1 MTTSSS
7 SQTLLEGSFYTGTD
21 LGLKHDYSAVAL
33 VKKVGQE
40 VYLMHLRRFKLGTE
54 FASVLGWIRILNDRC
69 QSVHRNL
76 IDQTGMGE
84 FFVQEAVKSGL
95 KNTQGIMLS
104 LPSKQEVLGYLKQLM
119 EARRLQIFY
128 DVDLINEVHLER
140 YELSKVG
147 QIMFSHPQG
156 THDDRFWSL
165 ALAVYASRP
174 EIPKFTP
181 FAAVGPS
188 PSGFRRYAPNIPRG
202 ILRPG

>member
-1 MTTSSS
+1 M
-7 SQTLLEGSFYTGTD
+7 QGSFYTGTD

-33 VKKVGQE
+33 VEKVGQE
-40 VYLMHLRRFKLGTE
+40 LFLLHLRRFKLRTE
-54 FASVLGWIRILNDRC
+54 FASVLGWIRVVNERC

-95 KNTQGIMLS
+95 KNAQGIMLS
-104 LPSKQEVLGYLKQLM
+104 LPNKQEVMGYLKQVM
-119 EARRLQIFY
+119 EARRLHIFY
-128 DVDLINEVHLER
+128 DVDLINELHVER

-147 QIMFSHPQG
+147 QIMFDHPQG
-156 THDDRFWSL
+156 THDDRLWAV